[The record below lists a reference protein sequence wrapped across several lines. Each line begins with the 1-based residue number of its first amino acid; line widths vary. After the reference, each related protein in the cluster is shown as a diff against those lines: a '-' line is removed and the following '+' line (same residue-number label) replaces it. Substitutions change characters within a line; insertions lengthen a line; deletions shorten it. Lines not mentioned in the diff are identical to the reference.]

1 MGVADRADRPL
12 HTDESKESPAMA
24 QFEGLTPGTWPLDA
38 SHTSASFTVRHA
50 GISRVRGQ
58 FEEATGSLTV
68 GEDAADLRFE
78 ASLETAS
85 ITTNNEDRDNHL
97 RSADFFDAEDHPT
110 LTFVSTELKG
120 DALHGDLTIRG
131 TTRPVVLDF
140 AYEGAATDPFGIY
153 RAGFTGRT
161 TISRKEF
168 GLTWNAALET
178 GGVLVS
184 DEVKISIEA
193 EFTAPAAA

>member
-1 MGVADRADRPL
+1 
-12 HTDESKESPAMA
+12 MA